1 MKAKLE
7 NTCHIEGYVYDH
19 KLSSKVTGPNSK
31 KPGTTFINGEL
42 RIATDEDCLNIV
54 TVHYSYVTPTTS
66 TGKENNTFAV
76 LNAIINKTHGTVMSV
91 GKERAAAV
99 RIDSAIGLNDW
110 YDYNNEDFVSAKRN
124 EGGFIH
130 IIQPDEFNAKEADRS
145 TFKADMVITNVRR
158 VEADEERNLPEKVI
172 VKGAIF
178 DFRKSLLPVEFTAT
192 DPGAMNYYEGLEVS
206 ASNPVF
212 TKVWG
217 SQISMTVVK
226 TYAEESAFG
235 DPSIREVRSSR
246 KEWLITG
253 GAKEP
258 YVWGEEDT
266 ITNDELKKLI
276 ADREIYL
283 AEVKKKSDDY
293 RASQNATPSAFGGST
308 PEGEFKF

>member
-7 NTCHIEGYVYDH
+7 NTCHIEGYIYDH
-19 KLSSKVTGPNSK
+19 KLSSKVSGPNSK
-31 KPGTTFINGEL
+31 KPGTTFINGDL

-54 TVHYSYVTPTTS
+54 TVHFSYVTPTTS
-66 TGKENNTFAV
+66 TGKENNTFTV
-76 LNAIINKTHGTVMSV
+76 LNAIINGTHGTVMSV

-99 RIDSAIGLNDW
+99 KIDSAIALNDW
-110 YDYNNEDFVSAKRN
+110 YDYNKEEFISAKRN
-124 EGGFIH
+124 EGGFVH
-130 IIQPDEFNAKEADRS
+130 IIQPHEFSPDEKDRS
-145 TFKADMVITNVRR
+145 TFKTDMVITNVRR
-158 VEADEERNLPEKVI
+158 IEADEERNLPEKVI
-172 VKGAIF
+172 VKGAIV
-178 DFRKSLLPVEFTAT
+178 DFRKSLLPIEFTAT
-192 DPGAMNYYEGLEVS
+192 DPKAMNYFESLEAS

-217 SQISMTVVK
+217 SQISTTVIK
-226 TYAEESAFG
+226 CYTEESAFG
-235 DPSIREVRSSR
+235 DPTVREVKSSR

-253 GAKEP
+253 SAKET